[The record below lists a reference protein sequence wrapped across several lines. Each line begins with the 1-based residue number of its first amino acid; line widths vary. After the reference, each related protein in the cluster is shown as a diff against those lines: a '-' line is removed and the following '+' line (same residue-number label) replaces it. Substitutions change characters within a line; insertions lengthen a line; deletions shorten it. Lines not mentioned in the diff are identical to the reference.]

1 MAVRHYRS
9 SVTAAAVFVLLL
21 PARVTARRFDVLL
34 GRANLVA
41 LSSDLFSVHTWWHF
55 VDAAVRFITS

>member
-41 LSSDLFSVHTWWHF
+41 LSSDLFSVHTW
-55 VDAAVRFITS
+55 